1 MGRVRHRPAGED
13 APVLERLTEAFAGA
27 DAVIHLAWLIQPNHD
42 RAALRRTNVDGTRRV
57 IEAVRRAGVPHLV
70 VASSV
75 GAYSPVT
82 DDAPRDESW
91 PTEGI
96 RSSEYS
102 VDKAAV
108 ERLLDEAEVLQP
120 DLVVTRMRPALIFQK
135 HAGAQIQRYF
145 LGRLFPARMLGEELP
160 ALPWP
165 AGLRLQAVHA
175 DDVAAAYRE
184 AVVRRMGVRSTS
196 PATASCTVRTSP
208 TCWRAGTCRRS
219 PRRPHAPRSR
229 RRGMRVSSRSA
240 RDGSTWRWACRC
252 STRRVP
258 GRLWGGPRRSRAPVR
273 SARSSTASPRRTAAA
288 ARRCARAGA
297 DRSGQAGQ
305 RRARTGASAARSAAP
320 PPPRTTGT
328 PAWAVRR
335 CAPRASGSG
344 CGTPAASVCSVG
356 VSSRIATTRMRSG

>member
-1 MGRVRHRPAGED
+1 MRVVVVGASGNAGTALLRRFSGDDIITSVVGVARRAPSGDIPPPYDVAQWVACDIGRPGED

-184 AVVRRMGVRSTS
+184 AVVRRMGG
-196 PATASCTVRTSP
+196 AFNI
-208 TCWRAGTCRRS
+208 AG
-219 PRRPHAPRSR
+219 
-229 RRGMRVSSRSA
+229 
-240 RDGSTWRWACRC
+240 DGVLHGQDVADLLAGGNLQE
-252 STRRVP
+252 VP
-258 GRLWGGPRRSRAPVR
+258 
-273 SARSSTASPRRTAAA
+273 
-288 ARRCARAGA
+288 
-297 DRSGQAGQ
+297 
-305 RRARTGASAARSAAP
+305 ASAARTAVATAWHARLVPVSPGWVDLAMGVPVLDTSRARAALGWAPTIPGARALREIVDGIAAQDGGGSP
-320 PPPRTTGT
+320 PLRPRG
-328 PAWAVRR
+328 R
-335 CAPRASGSG
+335 
-344 CGTPAASVCSVG
+344 
-356 VSSRIATTRMRSG
+356 